1 MKSVNTS
8 EPRPAGKII
17 AALEREYPEAR
28 CSLNFTNPL
37 EALIAVMLSSQC
49 RDERVNAVT
58 AGLFRTY
65 RTAADYTGTDAAELE
80 AVLKP
85 LGLYKNKAKHLRAL
99 AQRLMETYAGEVP
112 RTVEELLT
120 LPGVGRKT
128 ALVVLQEAF
137 GLRQGIAVDTHVG
150 RLSRRLELTRE
161 SDPVK
166 VEADLKGVIPP
177 EAWARINHLLIF
189 HGRAVCTAQ
198 RPKCEICVIQEYCRE
213 RQNEPK
219 KSALRKPK

>member
-1 MKSVNTS
+1 MKTANTS
-8 EPRPAGKII
+8 ESRPVRAII
-17 AALEREYPEAR
+17 TALEREYPDAR
-28 CSLNFTNPL
+28 CSLQFSNPL
-37 EALIAVMLSSQC
+37 EVLVAVVLSSQC
-49 RDERVNAVT
+49 RDERVNTVT
-58 AGLFRTY
+58 EKLFRQH
-65 RTAADYTGTDAAELE
+65 RTAADYAAADPAELE
-80 AVLKP
+80 MILQP
-85 LGLYKNKAKHLRAL
+85 LGLYKNKAKNVRAL
-99 AQRLMETYAGEVP
+99 ARQLVETFGGEVP

-150 RLSRRLELTRE
+150 RLSRRLGLTGA

-166 VEADLKGVIPP
+166 VEADLLTVIPP

-198 RPKCEICVIQEYCRE
+198 RPKCEICVLQEYCRE
-213 RQNEPK
+213 RREG
-219 KSALRKPK
+219 